1 MTTVSIIE
9 KFVLALLPY
18 DYAAL
23 EPYISEQTLRYHHD
37 KHMAAYVTKTNE
49 LIQGTP
55 FENATLED
63 IITTADGSLFNN
75 AAQAWNH
82 EFYFAQFSP
91 TPAKEPKGYLKEV
104 INTEYN
110 GVDDLKVQMNKAA
123 LALFGSGW
131 VWLVSDAHGK
141 LKIMS
146 CSNADN
152 PLRDGYYPLIA
163 IDVWEHAY
171 YIDHRN
177 VRADAVK
184 AFWQVLDWRVIDKRY
199 DEVLRAIKR

>member
-37 KHMAAYVTKTNE
+37 KHMAAYVAKTNE
-49 LIQGTP
+49 LVQGTP
-55 FENATLED
+55 FANATLED

-82 EFYFAQFSP
+82 EFYFAQFSA
-91 TPAKEPKGYLKEV
+91 TPIKEPEGHLKEV
-104 INTEYN
+104 INTEY
-110 GVDDLKVQMNKAA
+110 GSADALKEQMNKAA

-141 LKIMS
+141 LKIIS
-146 CSNADN
+146 SSNAGN

-184 AFWQVLDWRVIDKRY
+184 AFWHVLDWHVIDKRY
-199 DEVLRAIKR
+199 EEVLKAIKR